1 MTALLRP
8 LRVQFIA
15 ERGAGVE
22 LDALA
27 EGVRARM
34 GAAVTFG
41 RDPLPASDGD
51 AGALA
56 ERMARLRVSAPDV
69 RAQEEPMPVEVEHER
84 RVLQGKSPTPRGV
97 PYDGWGFQALLRER
111 LGVAADRVVLV
122 VTPRLLATWDDGD
135 ARYHLRAVV
144 LGHPV
149 VISLPGLVE
158 APAKP
163 REFYL
168 LKQAV
173 GGDPVAL
180 AVAKQQLQG
189 RFLEHGDP
197 RLTEVL
203 IGYCLQGVAYAV
215 TGEAFCQ
222 APECRLY
229 NAHWQ
234 EEMLR
239 AQLSPPDLCAHHT
252 EVFQRLRAGG

>member
-1 MTALLRP
+1 MTP
-8 LRVQFIA
+8 LHRSLEVRFIG

-27 EGVRARM
+27 VYVRAVS
-34 GAAVTFG
+34 GAAVSFG
-41 RDPLPASDGD
+41 DDPL
-51 AGALA
+51 AGSADALA
-56 ERMARLRVSAPDV
+56 ERLARLRVSEPEV
-69 RAQEEPMPVEVEHER
+69 REQDDPMPVELDHER
-84 RVLQGKSPTPRGV
+84 RVLRGQAPTPRGI
-97 PYDGWGFQALLRER
+97 PYDGWGFQSLLRER
-111 LGVAADRVVLV
+111 VPGSPAAIMLFM
-122 VTPRLLATWDDGD
+122 TPRLLATWDDGD
-135 ARYHLRAVV
+135 ARYHLRTVV

-149 VISLPGLVE
+149 VISVPGLVE

-168 LKQAV
+168 IKQAV

-180 AVAKQQLQG
+180 ALAKQKLQG

-203 IGYCLQGVAYAV
+203 QGYCLQGVAYAV
-215 TGEAFCQ
+215 TGEPFCR

-239 AQLSPPDLCAHHT
+239 AQLQPPDLCAHHA
-252 EVFQRLRAGG
+252 EVFARLRAGP